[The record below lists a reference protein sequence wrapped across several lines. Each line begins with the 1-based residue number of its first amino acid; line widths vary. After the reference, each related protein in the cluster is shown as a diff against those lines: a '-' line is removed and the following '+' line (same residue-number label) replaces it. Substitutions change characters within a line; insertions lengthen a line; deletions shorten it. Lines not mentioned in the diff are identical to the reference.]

1 MAGAQT
7 TSRDILASL
16 RNMRA
21 DIEARYPVRLV
32 GVFGSAAR
40 DELRD
45 DSDIDVLADYRP
57 GLSLVKLGAL
67 HRALAERLGRNVDI
81 ILKDGVK
88 PSVRKQ
94 IEKDLLPL

>member
-57 GLSLVKLGAL
+57 GLSLVKLAAL